1 MIVVTKK
8 AIERNLNFIKNLCE
22 MVKILNAQVQSLLD
36 ENKKLRK
43 ELDNLKT
50 AESRCRCK
58 LPIFEQLLKTEKDV
72 KFYTS
77 IQSMNIFMKLHV
89 FIYPYVR

>member
-1 MIVVTKK
+1 
-8 AIERNLNFIKNLCE
+8 

-50 AESRCRCK
+50 AESPCRCK
-58 LPIFEQLLKTEKDV
+58 LPIFEQLLKTEL
-72 KFYTS
+72 S
-77 IQSMNIFMKLHV
+77 FMHL
-89 FIYPYVR
+89 YNQ